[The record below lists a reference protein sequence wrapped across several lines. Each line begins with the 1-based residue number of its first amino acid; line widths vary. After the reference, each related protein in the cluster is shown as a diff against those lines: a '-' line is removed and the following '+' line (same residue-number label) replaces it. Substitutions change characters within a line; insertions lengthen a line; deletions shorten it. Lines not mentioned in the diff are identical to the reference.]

1 MPTLEHPQ
9 LLTAVQHILL
19 DEQQG
24 ISEFALIQR
33 LKQQQHPL
41 FISVDLSDTL
51 SLFRTHFILFH
62 SLYVLRDSLRAAG
75 TYDVL
80 INPLRIQLQPALTT
94 PAAGQKALNT
104 SDPLRAYYLDLEHL
118 ARTDRDAVEQ
128 LLYRGINQLSQP
140 QAVTDALAELELQRP
155 AHKLKPQQVKQQYR
169 QLVSRHHPDRGGC
182 TERLQ
187 RINQAMAT
195 LREYHLLG

>member
-41 FISVDLSDTL
+41 FINADLSDTL

-94 PAAGQKALNT
+94 PAAEQNALNT

-140 QAVTDALAELELQRP
+140 QAVTDA
-155 AHKLKPQQVKQQYR
+155 
-169 QLVSRHHPDRGGC
+169 
-182 TERLQ
+182 
-187 RINQAMAT
+187 
-195 LREYHLLG
+195 